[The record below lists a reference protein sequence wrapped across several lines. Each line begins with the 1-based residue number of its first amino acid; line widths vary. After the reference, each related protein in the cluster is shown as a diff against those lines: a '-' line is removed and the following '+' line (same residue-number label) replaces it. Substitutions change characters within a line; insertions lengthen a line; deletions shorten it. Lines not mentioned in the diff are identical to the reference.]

1 METLSFEE
9 AVEAEAER
17 LAGLEEALAKVKPE
31 RTAEGRRIH
40 HHPFHRAY
48 VSRSL
53 YADQLEHWLA
63 VFRREQLLVL
73 RSEDFLTRPDEI
85 FAEVF
90 AFIGVRPWQV
100 PGYEVRNVGSY
111 APVDPALRAPR
122 ADVRR
127 AERRPVE
134 LLGQDFSWA
143 SVTGAAGEAEAPK
156 RLACRV
162 GTAGALVRLAG
173 LMAVQLIHV
182 SKAGGSVLRYAIRE
196 ARRTNGG
203 KLESQWG
210 PIWGH
215 NHLFRISDLEPGDMA
230 VFALRDPITRFVSG
244 FYSRLREGAPRY
256 HIRHTPAERR
266 AFEWF
271 PTPQA
276 LADSLAEKRGKDH
289 RRATI
294 AMDSIGHV
302 KRRMTFWTGKPDYLR
317 GNLDRILYIARQ
329 ETLSED
335 WEKLKELLDM
345 PREVMLS
352 GDDTIAHRTAYVG
365 DRTIN
370 EKGTRALR
378 KWYAE
383 DYELLAIADQFRAGT
398 VQRAPARLSR
408 IAALRGAWDRRR
420 SAAAG

>member
-1 METLSFEE
+1 M
-9 AVEAEAER
+9 
-17 LAGLEEALAKVKPE
+17 AL
-31 RTAEGRRIH
+31 H
-40 HHPFHRAY
+40 F
-48 VSRSL
+48 
-53 YADQLEHWLA
+53 
-63 VFRREQLLVL
+63 
-73 RSEDFLTRPDEI
+73 
-85 FAEVF
+85 
-90 AFIGVRPWQV
+90 
-100 PGYEVRNVGSY
+100 
-111 APVDPALRAPR
+111 
-122 ADVRR
+122 
-127 AERRPVE
+127 
-134 LLGQDFSWA
+134 
-143 SVTGAAGEAEAPK
+143 
-156 RLACRV
+156 
-162 GTAGALVRLAG
+162 
-173 LMAVQLIHV
+173 IHV
-182 SKAGGSVLRYAIRE
+182 SKSGGSTLRYAIRE
-196 ARRTNGG
+196 ARKVNGG
-203 KLESQWG
+203 ELNSQWG

-215 NHLFRISDLEPGDMA
+215 NHRFTMSDLEDGEMA

-276 LADSLAEKRGKDH
+276 LADSLAEKWGKDH

-335 WEKLKELLDM
+335 WEKLKEVLDM
-345 PREVMLS
+345 PRDVMLS

-365 DRTIN
+365 DRTIS
-370 EKGTRALR
+370 EKGTSALR

-398 VQRAPARLSR
+398 VQPAPARLSR
-408 IAALRGAWDRRR
+408 IAALRGSWDRRR